1 MSRDVL
7 VSEQT
12 ATGLPALPLL
22 ANVRYGV
29 PCEYPVSTRYS
40 TRYSTPLVPLGTV
53 EAARVS
59 RSTRVP
65 LYYPTVSSPLRST
78 PVSTRS
84 VPL

>member
-29 PCEYPVSTRYS
+29 LRVPCEYPCEYPV
-40 TRYSTPLVPLGTV
+40 P
-53 EAARVS
+53 
-59 RSTRVP
+59 RSTRFST
-65 LYYPTVSSPLRST
+65 LKYPRST
-78 PVSTRS
+78 PGHR
-84 VPL
+84 

>member
-1 MSRDVL
+1 MQVRGCAVSRDVL

-53 EAARVS
+53 EAARVA
-59 RSTRVP
+59 
-65 LYYPTVSSPLRST
+65 RST
-78 PVSTRS
+78 PVSTS
-84 VPL
+84 VVPQCPHPCGVPL